1 MYLHSS
7 ADSWTNCQG
16 QAIKLQP
23 DFNKNL
29 WTLEVNDSDITEISS
44 ECLFWEPFSQEYSI
58 YNYTFLEWNQNDD
71 PFYEFPEE
79 AAASASTPIYASI
92 ILAILLSGV
101 TLFVIIQKR

>member
-1 MYLHSS
+1 M
-7 ADSWTNCQG
+7 
-16 QAIKLQP
+16 KLQP
-23 DFNKNL
+23 DFNNNL
-29 WTLEVNDSDITEISS
+29 WTLEVNDSDITEITS

-79 AAASASTPIYASI
+79 AAVASTPLYASI

>member
-23 DFNKNL
+23 DFNKNI
-29 WTLEVNDSDITEISS
+29 WTLEVNDSDITEITS

-79 AAASASTPIYASI
+79 AAVASTPLYASI

>member
-29 WTLEVNDSDITEISS
+29 WTLEVNDSDITEITS

-79 AAASASTPIYASI
+79 AAVASTPLYASI

-101 TLFVIIQKR
+101 ILFVIIQKR